1 MFPSFTEDSDCHKHS
16 REAIIVRWSP
26 DTRQQKT
33 PLRRRGNSKIITGNV
48 SHGRHLQ
55 TTNSGIKMVPKI
67 RRIPCHDS
75 VFIKQILV
83 SKKDSLTPRIIIFRL
98 NLSH

>member
-1 MFPSFTEDSDCHKHS
+1 MCDGLPTPDS
-16 REAIIVRWSP
+16 
-26 DTRQQKT
+26 
-33 PLRRRGNSKIITGNV
+33 RRPHFVGEETQKIITGNV

-83 SKKDSLTPRIIIFRL
+83 SKKDSLTPRIVIIRL
-98 NLSH
+98 NLSY